1 MKVFLDDVRECPEG
15 WLLAKTAKEAIF
27 YLITLG
33 ITEISLDHDLG
44 TEDTGYTVAE
54 YIERGAYEKTLPR
67 LTWHLHTDNPVGR
80 AKMQAALTRAD
91 KYWSENEKNP

>member
-1 MKVFLDDVRECPEG
+1 VKLFLDDVRECPEG

-27 YLITLG
+27 ALITLN

-54 YIERGAYEKTLPR
+54 WIERAAYERTLSR
-67 LTWHLHTDNPVGR
+67 LIWAVHSANPVGR
-80 AKMQAALTRAD
+80 AKMEAALTRAD
-91 KYWSENEKNP
+91 KYWDTA